1 MDRPEHFVEIPPN
14 ARNLISFSGSANC
27 IGVTVRVIHSLVCL
41 KLSKIIFFYVLH
53 CDIKCFW
60 CCWLGGR
67 KGVQP
72 VETEWCG
79 TGVVICL
86 ERGADLHMA
95 QLMPL
100 PLASVKSRLVLPFWY
115 RLTWVVPDKGPLN
128 VCLNCFKTMLK
139 FVHNCG
145 TVKVVFCSRMS
156 LIRLLSRWWPD
167 VANSAFPRVV
177 MRPWS
182 SVWFLHHICSLV
194 YILCFDNIC
203 FPSPHLSFFLHF
215 FLPYLFFENRPAP
228 FPGQKATKPDFSFFC
243 IYFVLYMSSDWR
255 MRAFVVLG

>member
-1 MDRPEHFVEIPPN
+1 MEKVRPWCGQPSDRG
-14 ARNLISFSGSANC
+14 R
-27 IGVTVRVIHSLVCL
+27 L
-41 KLSKIIFFYVLH
+41 KIRSD
-53 CDIKCFW
+53 CDIQCFW
-60 CCWLGGR
+60 CCWLGGK

-156 LIRLLSRWWPD
+156 LIRLPSRWWPCI
-167 VANSAFPRVV
+167 SRVV
-177 MRPWS
+177 MCPWS

-215 FLPYLFFENRPAP
+215 FLSYLFLRIDLLRFLARRRLNLTLVFLYLFCVVHVFWLANAFFCCVRL
-228 FPGQKATKPDFSFFC
+228 SFFHAKSRDWFGGKVSRMT
-243 IYFVLYMSSDWR
+243 YFVLSGM
-255 MRAFVVLG
+255 